1 MSSKSPLDASDSL
14 FGMSSASSASA
25 SGHQRARCQKCDG
38 PKRCPDDGS
47 FRGRMGLEPGVWTH
61 RLRLLLEVPL
71 NPTVTLDGLKKIIR
85 GLGGFGFVG
94 PLLCEAGPQQKG
106 ICQARREPL
115 QQKKRLASPPNHKV
129 TDRMLGRIEDGIS
142 HHPLLK
148 VSVSRP
154 CSYPGNK
161 RRDRLMRLNRPPSLG
176 PKAEQ
181 GLPIYRS
188 GAAQRLMLPDTGY
201 GMDAE
206 IQTHLFEPFFTT
218 KAPGQHTGL
227 GLSIVY
233 TIVT

>member
-47 FRGRMGLEPGVWTH
+47 FRGRMGLEAGVWTH
-61 RLRLLLEVPL
+61 RLRLLLEVSL
-71 NPTVTLDGLKKIIR
+71 NPTVTLDRLKKIIR

-142 HHPLLK
+142 HHPRLSEHYGSPEGAVVK
-148 VSVSRP
+148 
-154 CSYPGNK
+154 PG
-161 RRDRLMRLNRPPSLG
+161 DYEVLRLRTAIFGFKQLATASTYSGRKNSPEASL
-176 PKAEQ
+176 
-181 GLPIYRS
+181 
-188 GAAQRLMLPDTGY
+188 
-201 GMDAE
+201 
-206 IQTHLFEPFFTT
+206 
-218 KAPGQHTGL
+218 
-227 GLSIVY
+227 
-233 TIVT
+233 